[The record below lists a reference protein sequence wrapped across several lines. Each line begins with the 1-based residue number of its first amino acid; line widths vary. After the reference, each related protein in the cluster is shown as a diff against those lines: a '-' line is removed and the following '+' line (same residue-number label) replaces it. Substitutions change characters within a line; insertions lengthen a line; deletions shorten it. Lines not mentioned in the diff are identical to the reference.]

1 MNLLKK
7 LSIAQKLT
15 ALAVAGLGMMIV
27 ISVSAVSAMGSLS
40 DAAHRLAEIPPV
52 VEAIGLADMSHDA
65 SAIQMALAHD
75 AQMAGDGAARDEAI
89 ATAET
94 EVADITT
101 ELAAARAADLDP
113 AMNEVVDSVMPTVDA
128 FSSATT
134 AYAAALRS
142 GEGIEAASA
151 AYDTAFDALAVDL
164 EKPGQEIVAHTEEI
178 NGSVADS
185 ESSGRNLII
194 LFSLLAIAVTAGLSV
209 AIGRSIV
216 KPVKRTAEV
225 LDAVATGDLG
235 QRLSKDSDDEL
246 GQMADALNTALE
258 RLAGAMRAIGD
269 HAGSLASSSEELT
282 SVSSQL
288 ASTANDTSAQASL
301 VSAAAEQVS
310 TNVSTVAAGT
320 GEMTASIQEIS
331 HNAQDAVGVAS
342 SAVHMAQQTNDTMA
356 KLGESSSEIGSVVRV
371 ITSIAEQTNLLA
383 LNATIEAAR
392 AGEAGK
398 GFAVV
403 AHEVKELARATATA
417 TNDISERITAIQSD
431 VDAAVAAI
439 GEITG
444 IIGRVGDTQ
453 SSIASAVEQ
462 QTATTNEIGRNVA
475 EAAHGSAEIA
485 ANIDGMARSAQ
496 EVSIGAGH
504 TLETA
509 TDLSRMASELSDL
522 VGSFRT

>member
-1 MNLLKK
+1 MNLTISKK
-7 LSIAQKLT
+7 IGALTGGGLVLLVIVGILGIWSTGQVASKADALAEVPKVIADVAATDMHHDGSGIHIQNLTTSTDDAARAAAAESANDELDLMMESIAQ
-15 ALAVAGLGMMIV
+15 ARADD
-27 ISVSAVSAMGSLS
+27 LS
-40 DAAHRLAEIPPV
+40 PEVNEAIDAAVPV
-52 VEAIGLADMSHDA
+52 LEDY
-65 SAIQMALAHD
+65 
-75 AQMAGDGAARDEAI
+75 
-89 ATAET
+89 T
-94 EVADITT
+94 
-101 ELAAARAADLDP
+101 AAARAL
-113 AMNEVVDSVMPTVDA
+113 
-128 FSSATT
+128 
-134 AYAAALRS
+134 
-142 GEGIEAASA
+142 
-151 AYDTAFDALAVDL
+151 
-164 EKPGQEIVAHTEEI
+164 VA
-178 NGSVADS
+178 
-185 ESSGRNLII
+185 
-194 LFSLLAIAVTAGLSV
+194 SLLAGTSTQAEVDLVQARFELVAEALPPVSAAVEEHTVSVNQQASDVASRGRAYLVVLLLVAVALCGVMSV

-216 KPVKRTAEV
+216 RPVRRTAEV
-225 LDAVATGDLG
+225 LDAVATGDLA
-235 QRLSKDSDDEL
+235 QRLPEEGTDEL
-246 GQMADALNTALE
+246 SQMAGSLNTALT
-258 RLAGAMRAIGD
+258 RLSTAMTAISD

-288 ASTANDTSAQASL
+288 ASTAQDTSAQASL
-301 VSAAAEQVS
+301 VSAAADQVS
-310 TNVSTVAAGT
+310 HNVSTVAAGT

-356 KLGESSSEIGSVVRV
+356 KLGESSTEIGSVVKV

-417 TNDISERITAIQSD
+417 TADISERITAIQAD
-431 VDAAVAAI
+431 ADAAVRAI
-439 GEITG
+439 SEITG
-444 IIGRVGDTQ
+444 IISRVGDTQ

-496 EVSIGAGH
+496 DVSIGASH

-509 TDLSRMASELSDL
+509 TDLSRMASELSEL
-522 VGSFRT
+522 VGAFRT